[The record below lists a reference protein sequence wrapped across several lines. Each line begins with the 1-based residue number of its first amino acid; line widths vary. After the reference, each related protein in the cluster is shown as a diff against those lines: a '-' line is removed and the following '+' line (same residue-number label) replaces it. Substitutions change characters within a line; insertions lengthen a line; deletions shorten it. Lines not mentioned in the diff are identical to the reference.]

1 MSKDVKLELEFY
13 DQQEAFVFSNA
24 RHVCMGAGIA
34 GGKTIGGVARSIR
47 AAYGEIGDHQIQT
60 PNLGFITAPTYV
72 MLRDATLR
80 TFMEMADPFIKN
92 FYRSEMRAVMTNN
105 SEIVFRSASEPDRL
119 RGPSIS
125 WWFGDEAAMYTKRV
139 WDVMVGRTRQY
150 GKAGYKW
157 LATSP
162 RGRNWIWKEF
172 VETPKKDYELI
183 NAPTWANPHLED
195 DYILDLLAT
204 YDEDTRRQEI
214 EGEFIANRGV
224 IYSEFRRELH
234 VTRPPRH
241 DEWDYVVAGV
251 DFGYNNPSVIE
262 VVGQNSDGY
271 KRVLYEDYARRRTDD
286 ELARVAAQL
295 RDEFQIDTFFCDP
308 SDPPAIAK
316 LVEAGCHA
324 VTADNEVLAGIS
336 EVKRNLRRLHGK
348 PVLTV
353 SPECA
358 NTIAEMEQYEW
369 LVDKGG
375 GTRDKPR
382 KSFDH
387 AMDALRYALMGLAAN
402 GGSSGTMTVDTYR
415 AV

>member
-1 MSKDVKLELEFY
+1 MASLKPIELY
-13 DQQEAFVFSNA
+13 DQQYDFVYSNVPN
-24 RHVCMGAGIA
+24 VCMGAGI
-34 GGKTIGGVARSIR
+34 GSGKTIAGCYRALL
-47 AAYGEIGDHQIQT
+47 AAYGEIGDQKIRT
-60 PNLGFITAPTYV
+60 PNLGMITAPTYV

-80 TFMEMADPFIKN
+80 TFMELAEPFIKD
-92 FYRSEMRAVMTNN
+92 FVKSEMKAVMHNG
-105 SEIVFRSASEPDRL
+105 SEILFRSTSDPEKL

-125 WWFGDEAAMYTKRV
+125 WWFGDEAALYSYKT
-139 WDVMVGRTRQY
+139 WTVMLGRTRQF
-150 GKAGYKW
+150 GKGGYKW

-162 RGRNWIWKEF
+162 RGRNWVWREF
-172 VETPKKDYELI
+172 VQAGRSDYQLI
-183 NAPTWANPHLED
+183 TAPTWANPHLED
-195 DYILDLLAT
+195 EYVLSLLEG
-204 YDEDTRRQEI
+204 YDEDTRRQEV
-214 EGEFIANRGV
+214 EGEFLANQGV
-224 IYSEFRRELH
+224 IYTEFMREVH
-234 VTRPPRH
+234 VTKTRPNH
-241 DEWDYVVAGV
+241 EFDYVVAGV

-286 ELARVAAQL
+286 ELARAAAQL

-308 SDPPAIAK
+308 SDPVAISK

-324 VTADNEVLAGIS
+324 VQADNEVLAGIS

-348 PVLTV
+348 PALTF

-402 GGSSGTMTVDTYR
+402 GGGSSTMNVDTYR
-415 AV
+415 AM